1 MGSASFRSTVLSF
14 SSGLLAT
21 VSFSCALSLSAEIQG
36 RQYVIQRETIRKLCL
51 SFFFAGYSLKNY
63 INTCTIINIAFN
75 VKFRESPK
83 SSLEGIPLGPITRSD
98 EREVAPNLSVHS
110 RLLSALSSFLSLFL
124 FSEIFKS

>member
-1 MGSASFRSTVLSF
+1 MF
-14 SSGLLAT
+14 
-21 VSFSCALSLSAEIQG
+21 
-36 RQYVIQRETIRKLCL
+36 VIFC
-51 SFFFAGYSLKNY
+51 AGYSLKNY
-63 INTCTIINIAFN
+63 INTCTIMNIAFN